1 MKLGSQKRGHLTFQ
15 EEVEARSGINPARC
29 YQCGKCTAG
38 CPMTFAM
45 DLDPARVM
53 RLVQLG
59 QRDQVLQSHTL
70 WLCASCE
77 TCTTRCPQE
86 VDPARVMDALRILA
100 REAGFT
106 QAEKGIAYANQGL
119 LSSVRG
125 RGRVHETMMVMLQ
138 NLRTLHPFRDAEKG
152 PTMMLKGKISPFA
165 HRSGRADQV
174 RRLFENVERIEAQRA
189 ASAQKS
195 APEEHAPAAG
205 GNE

>member
-59 QRDQVLQSHTL
+59 QRDQALQSHTI

-86 VDPARVMDALRILA
+86 IDTARVMDALRILA
-100 REAGFT
+100 RERTT
-106 QAEKGIAYANQGL
+106 QAEGDRLYQQGL

-125 RGRVHETMMVMLQ
+125 AGAST
-138 NLRTLHPFRDAEKG
+138 
-152 PTMMLKGKISPFA
+152 
-165 HRSGRADQV
+165 
-174 RRLFENVERIEAQRA
+174 RR
-189 ASAQKS
+189 
-195 APEEHAPAAG
+195 
-205 GNE
+205 